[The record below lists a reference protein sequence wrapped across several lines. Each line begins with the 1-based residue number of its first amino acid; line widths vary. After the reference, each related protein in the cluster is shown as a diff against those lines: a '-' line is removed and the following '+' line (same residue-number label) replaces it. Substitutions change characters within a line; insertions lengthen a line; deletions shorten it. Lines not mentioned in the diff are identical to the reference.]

1 MGRVSIKKK
10 RTPLTTANV
19 VVTAN
24 PCAAST
30 STSSSSRQRPSQQ
43 SVKVSN
49 LPPSYESVVNEVGE
63 RLSYLVF
70 SLILSVN
77 ITCGGRGSW
86 EIRVVGRSSAKG

>member
-24 PCAAST
+24 PGAAST
-30 STSSSSRQRPSQQ
+30 SSSSSRQRPSQQ

-70 SLILSVN
+70 SFILSVN

-86 EIRVVGRSSAKG
+86 EIRVVGRSSANG

>member
-1 MGRVSIKKK
+1 MCCLENDLGRVSIKKK

-24 PCAAST
+24 PCAA

-70 SLILSVN
+70 SFILSVN
-77 ITCGGRGSW
+77 ITCGEGGA
-86 EIRVVGRSSAKG
+86 GK

>member
-1 MGRVSIKKK
+1 MCCLENDLGRVSIKKK

-24 PCAAST
+24 PGAAT
-30 STSSSSRQRPSQQ
+30 SSSRQRPSQQ

-70 SLILSVN
+70 SFILSVN
-77 ITCGGRGSW
+77 ITCGEGGA
-86 EIRVVGRSSAKG
+86 GK